1 LALQQPSIRVEIQ
14 SYSLSEGQP
23 ILCLRDNEPVYAL
36 FKIDQI
42 PRRIL
47 LDSEGIRKSS
57 GGMDNERNS
66 R

>member
-1 LALQQPSIRVEIQ
+1 M
-14 SYSLSEGQP
+14 SLFEG
-23 ILCLRDNEPVYAL
+23 L
-36 FKIDQI
+36 FTIDQI

-47 LDSEGIRKSS
+47 VDSEGLRKSS